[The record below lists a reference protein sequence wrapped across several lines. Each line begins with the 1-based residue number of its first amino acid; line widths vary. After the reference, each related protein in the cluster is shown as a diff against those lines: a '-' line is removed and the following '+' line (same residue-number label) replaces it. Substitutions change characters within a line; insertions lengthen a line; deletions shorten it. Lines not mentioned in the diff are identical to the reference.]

1 MKNRSTGRLGRLFF
15 NAVHRKRGRHTAFP
29 EAVVASHAVTLESRS
44 PGSVVIK
51 KRNTTDP
58 GTLRAARHSRMTS
71 FYNGKKPSICFGGF
85 TLIELLVV
93 VLIIG
98 ILAAVAL
105 PQYQKAVER
114 TRYQQLVVAGS
125 ALYQAVELYYMANG
139 EYPTDWKD
147 LDLSVGEISGQ
158 YVQQSAGYSHVT
170 QGKDFFCTLRTFVLG
185 SIQCMSYI
193 PAGVPQFDIRP
204 GSRSCVARTGDTRAQ
219 QICALETG
227 RSPRD
232 ATAYWLYYDY

>member
-1 MKNRSTGRLGRLFF
+1 MKNRSTGRLGGLFF
-15 NAVHRKRGRHTAFP
+15 NAVP
-29 EAVVASHAVTLESRS
+29 LESCS
-44 PGSVVIK
+44 PGSVVINK
-51 KRNTTDP
+51 ESGRDL
-58 GTLRAARHSRMTS
+58 GILRAAKHSRMTLC
-71 FYNGKKPSICFGGF
+71 NERRGGF

-98 ILAAVAL
+98 ILSAIAL
-105 PQYQKAVER
+105 PQYQKAVMR
-114 TRYQQLVVAGS
+114 SRYQQLVVAGS

-147 LDLSVGEISGQ
+147 LDFSVGEISGQ
-158 YVQQSAGYSHVT
+158 YNQQSAGYSHIT